1 MENIMSKNL
10 TAWQILLRSAI
21 PFKGT
26 VMCAFLALTFTLLC
40 DLGGPYIIRNY
51 VDRATSGTTADQLI
65 MLAIIYLF
73 IASIGVIGSLVTSYM
88 STKAG
93 WGIADTIRYKLFH
106 HVMTVL
112 PVLEIERRSQGE
124 LLESVEGNADIIGKT
139 ISKAGFKAIGNSA
152 LALGTLIII
161 FNVMPQAGI
170 AMAVVIILV
179 AYVLTQL
186 TRLAVRRWLIARTE
200 KAKIFGFIGDSLHAM
215 DDLQP
220 LSQAHW
226 PSVAFRKML
235 STLLKIERS
244 AYIGGRA
251 FWPITQLFFALCFGI
266 GFGFGLQ
273 LLGQDSISI
282 GTLTMVYLYVDKL
295 REPVEDMSSEIELLQ
310 KLFAALLL
318 AAKTLNEGASDKSAD
333 NLLPDGPLSIYFDN
347 VDFSYGGEDTQVL
360 HGVNF
365 YVAPGSKIGIIGR
378 TGAGKSTILNL
389 MCGFAQ
395 PDSGRVTIGN
405 IDVSTIRPEEFAKKV
420 AVLSQRSHLFSA
432 TLRENLTL
440 FSHEISDDHIWDVLQ
455 ELEAFEWAKALPD
468 GLDTPVGANG
478 RIMSEGEI
486 QMIAGARVM
495 LRHCSLVIID
505 EGTSQLDPQT
515 EESWLKL
522 LEKLSCNRT
531 VVMVAH
537 RLHTLSAVD
546 EIIIIDDGRIK
557 QRIPETE
564 IAMSTSNH
572 GLIV

>member
-1 MENIMSKNL
+1 MSKNL

-26 VMCAFLALTFTLLC
+26 VMCAFLALTVTLLC

-51 VDRATSGTTADQLI
+51 VDKATSGTTADQLI

-73 IASIGVIGSLVTSYM
+73 IASIGVMGSLVTSYM

-170 AMAVVIILV
+170 AMAIVIILV
-179 AYVLTQL
+179 AYVLIQL

-200 KAKIFGFIGDSLHAM
+200 KARIFGFIGDSLHAM

-235 STLLKIERS
+235 SVLLKIERK

-295 REPVEDMSSEIELLQ
+295 REPVEDMSQEIELLQ
-310 KLFAALLL
+310 KLFAALSL
-318 AAKTLNEGASDKSAD
+318 AAKTLSEGTASKSPD
-333 NLLPDGPLSIYFDN
+333 NLLPDGPLSIHFDN
-347 VDFSYGGEDTQVL
+347 VDFSYGGEETQVL
-360 HGVNF
+360 HSVNF

-440 FSHEISDDHIWDVLQ
+440 FSNEISDGQIWAVLQ
-455 ELEAFEWAKALPD
+455 ELDALEWAKALPD
-468 GLDTPVGANG
+468 GLNTLVGTNG

-495 LRHCSLVIID
+495 LQHCSLVIID

-522 LEKLSCNRT
+522 LGKLSRNRT

-557 QRIPETE
+557 QRVPETE
-564 IAMSTSNH
+564 IAMLTSNH

>member
-333 NLLPDGPLSIYFDN
+333 NLLPDGPLSIHFDN

-360 HGVNF
+360 HSVNF

-440 FSHEISDDHIWDVLQ
+440 FSHEISDNHIWDVLQ
-455 ELEAFEWAKALPD
+455 ELDALEWAKALPD

-522 LEKLSCNRT
+522 LEKLSRNRT

>member
-1 MENIMSKNL
+1 MSKNL

>member
-1 MENIMSKNL
+1 MSKNL

-26 VMCAFLALTFTLLC
+26 VMCAFLALTVTLLC

-51 VDRATSGTTADQLI
+51 VDKATSGTTADQLI

-73 IASIGVIGSLVTSYM
+73 IASIGVMGSLVTSYM

-170 AMAVVIILV
+170 AMAIVIILV
-179 AYVLTQL
+179 AYVLIQL

-200 KAKIFGFIGDSLHAM
+200 KARIFGFIGDSLHAM

-235 STLLKIERS
+235 SVLLKIERK

-295 REPVEDMSSEIELLQ
+295 REPVEDMSQEIELLQ
-310 KLFAALLL
+310 KLFAALSL
-318 AAKTLNEGASDKSAD
+318 AAKTLSEGTASKSPD
-333 NLLPDGPLSIYFDN
+333 NLLPDGPLSIHFDN
-347 VDFSYGGEDTQVL
+347 VDFSYGGEETQVL
-360 HGVNF
+360 HSVNF

-440 FSHEISDDHIWDVLQ
+440 FSNEISDDQIWDVLQ
-455 ELEAFEWAKALPD
+455 ELDALEWAKALPD
-468 GLDTPVGANG
+468 GLNTLVGTNG

-495 LRHCSLVIID
+495 LQHCSLVIID

-515 EESWLKL
+515 EESWLEL
-522 LEKLSCNRT
+522 LGKLSRNRT

-537 RLHTLSAVD
+537 CLHTLSAVD

-557 QRIPETE
+557 QRVPETE
-564 IAMSTSNH
+564 IAMLTSNH

>member
-1 MENIMSKNL
+1 MSKNL

-26 VMCAFLALTFTLLC
+26 VMCAFLALTVTLLC

-73 IASIGVIGSLVTSYM
+73 IASIGVMGSLVTSYM

-112 PVLEIERRSQGE
+112 PVLEIEKRSQGE

-170 AMAVVIILV
+170 AMAIVIILV
-179 AYVLTQL
+179 AYVLIQL

-200 KAKIFGFIGDSLHAM
+200 KARIFGFIGDSLHAM

-235 STLLKIERS
+235 SVLLKIERK

-295 REPVEDMSSEIELLQ
+295 REPVEDMSQEIELLQ
-310 KLFAALLL
+310 KLFAALSL
-318 AAKTLNEGASDKSAD
+318 AAKTLSEGTASKSSD
-333 NLLPDGPLSIYFDN
+333 NLLPDGPLSIHFDN
-347 VDFSYGGEDTQVL
+347 VDFSYGGEETQVL
-360 HGVNF
+360 HSVNF

-405 IDVSTIRPEEFAKKV
+405 IDVSTIRPDEFAKKI

-432 TLRENLTL
+432 TLRDNLTL
-440 FSHEISDDHIWDVLQ
+440 FSNEISDDQIWDVLQ
-455 ELEAFEWAKALPD
+455 ELDALEWAKALPD
-468 GLDTPVGANG
+468 GLDTLVGTNG
-478 RIMSEGEI
+478 QIMSEGEI

-495 LRHCSLVIID
+495 LQHCSLVIID

-522 LEKLSCNRT
+522 LGKLNRNRT

-557 QRIPETE
+557 QRVPETE
-564 IAMSTSNH
+564 IAMLTSNH

>member
-1 MENIMSKNL
+1 MSKNL

-106 HVMTVL
+106 HVMAVL

-179 AYVLTQL
+179 AYVLVQL

-200 KAKIFGFIGDSLHAM
+200 KARIFGFIGDSLHAM

-226 PSVAFRKML
+226 PAVAFRKML

-310 KLFAALLL
+310 KLFAALSL

-333 NLLPDGPLSIYFDN
+333 NLLPDGPLSIHFDN
-347 VDFSYGGEDTQVL
+347 VDFSYGGEDAQVL

-405 IDVSTIRPEEFAKKV
+405 IDVSTIKPEEFAKKV

-440 FSHEISDDHIWDVLQ
+440 FSNEISDDQIWDVLQ
-455 ELEAFEWAKALPD
+455 ELDALEWAKALPD

-478 RIMSEGEI
+478 LILSEGEI

-522 LEKLSCNRT
+522 LEKLSHNRT

-546 EIIIIDDGRIK
+546 KIIIIDDGRIK

-564 IAMSTSNH
+564 IAMLTSNH

>member
-1 MENIMSKNL
+1 MSKNL

-26 VMCAFLALTFTLLC
+26 VMCAFLALTVTLLC

-73 IASIGVIGSLVTSYM
+73 IASIGVMGSLVTSYM

-112 PVLEIERRSQGE
+112 PVLEIEKRSQGE

-170 AMAVVIILV
+170 AMAIVIILV
-179 AYVLTQL
+179 AYVLIQL

-200 KAKIFGFIGDSLHAM
+200 KARIFGFIGDSLHAM

-235 STLLKIERS
+235 SVLLKIERK

-295 REPVEDMSSEIELLQ
+295 REPVEDMSQEIELLQ
-310 KLFAALLL
+310 KLFAALSL
-318 AAKTLNEGASDKSAD
+318 AAKTLSEGTASKSSD
-333 NLLPDGPLSIYFDN
+333 NLLPDGPLSIHFDN
-347 VDFSYGGEDTQVL
+347 VDFSYGGEETQVL
-360 HGVNF
+360 HSVNF

-405 IDVSTIRPEEFAKKV
+405 IDVSTIRPDEFAKKI

-432 TLRENLTL
+432 TLRDNLTL
-440 FSHEISDDHIWDVLQ
+440 FSNEISDDQIWDVLQ
-455 ELEAFEWAKALPD
+455 ELDALEWAKALPD
-468 GLDTPVGANG
+468 GLDTLVGTNG
-478 RIMSEGEI
+478 QIMSEGEI

-495 LRHCSLVIID
+495 LQHCSLVIID

-522 LEKLSCNRT
+522 LGKLSRNRT

-557 QRIPETE
+557 QRVPETE
-564 IAMSTSNH
+564 IAMLTSNH